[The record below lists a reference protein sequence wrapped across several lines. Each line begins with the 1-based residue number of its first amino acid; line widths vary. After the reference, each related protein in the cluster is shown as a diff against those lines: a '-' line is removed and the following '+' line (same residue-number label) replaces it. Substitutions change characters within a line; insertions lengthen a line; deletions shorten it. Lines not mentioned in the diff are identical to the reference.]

1 MAKSGAIRL
10 SQEVVDAHQAKMAR
24 TRSRA
29 AAPVAIPNV
38 KATIEQQLGD
48 ALNAKWEGV
57 GAAKGKQALGRLPVG
72 TMNKTEAEYDAILA
86 ADPTILWRKFEAINL
101 RLAVDTFYR
110 ADFFVM
116 RNDGAL
122 EVHEVKGGV
131 WEDDA
136 RVKIKVAAAL
146 YPFQFIGMTK
156 LPKKL
161 GGGWKRE
168 EF

>member
-10 SQEVVDAHQAKMAR
+10 SQEVVEAHQAKVAR
-24 TRSRA
+24 TRTRT
-29 AAPVAIPNV
+29 AAPVAPPTV
-38 KATIEQQLGD
+38 MAAAERLASAVRG
-48 ALNAKWEGV
+48 GV
-57 GAAKGKQALGRLPVG
+57 KGKQALGRLPVG
-72 TMNKTEAEYDAILA
+72 AMNKTEAEYDAILA
-86 ADPTILWRKFEAINL
+86 ADPTIVWRKFEAINL
-101 RLAVDTFYR
+101 RLAADTFYR

-116 RNDGAL
+116 RNDGVL

-136 RVKIKVAAAL
+136 RVKIKVAAAM

-156 LPKKL
+156 LSKRL